1 MFGSAFGTSTAGQ
14 QTGSSVFGAPAT
26 GQNQQTGGGLF
37 GSLGQNNQQSQQQG
51 TGLFG
56 GLGLGQNTQNQQQ
69 PGGLGFGQNTQQ
81 QSQPQQTSGL
91 FSGLGQNNQQQSQ
104 PQQGTGLFSGLGQNN
119 QQQQQQTGSVFNPQ
133 QSLGQSQQNQYNNSL
148 WQPNSGISPR
158 KFLESPSVFH
168 TNIGKVKRAFPIKSR
183 PFSINGILAIRI
195 ALSNTTSTTK
205 YLLILKNTSDLA
217 RMKTPRNGRMRS
229 S

>member
-26 GQNQQTGGGLF
+26 GQHQQTGGGLF
-37 GSLGQNNQQSQQQG
+37 GSLGQNSQQSQQQG

-69 PGGLGFGQNTQQ
+69 PGLGFGQNTQQ
-81 QSQPQQTSGL
+81 Q
-91 FSGLGQNNQQQSQ
+91 NQ

-119 QQQQQQTGSVFNPQ
+119 QQQQQQTGSVFSPQ
-133 QSLGQSQQNQYNNSL
+133 QSLGPSQQNQYNNSL

-158 KFLESPSVFH
+158 KFLEAPSVIH
-168 TNIGKVKRAFPIKSR
+168 TNIGKVKRAFPTKSK
-183 PFSINGILAIRI
+183 PFSINGILPIRI

-205 YLLILKNTSDLA
+205 YLLILKNTSDLV